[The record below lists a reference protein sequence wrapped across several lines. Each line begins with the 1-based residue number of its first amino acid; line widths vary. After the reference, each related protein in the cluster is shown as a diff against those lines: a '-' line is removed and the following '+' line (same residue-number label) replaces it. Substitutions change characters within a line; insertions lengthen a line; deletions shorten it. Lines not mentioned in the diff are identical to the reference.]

1 MGDKMRYFK
10 NKFFII
16 CLTVALCL
24 TVFSAVM
31 SMTGNAWFL
40 KDALGIIAAPFRYV
54 FNVSCDA
61 IDGFVDYF
69 TEFDRLKSEND
80 ALRQENERLENENN
94 ELDVLKDENEWL
106 REYLGI
112 KNQNMSFSLCDATV
126 TGRGSST
133 AHKTLTLNKGS
144 LHGIKAGMVV
154 LSAEGLVGKVSE
166 VGLTSCDVVCLIDS
180 SSAVGACVERSAFV
194 GIATGSYGNECV
206 FSYTTGISSFDD
218 IAVGDVIIS
227 SGSGSVFPYGLKLGK
242 VREVRIDE
250 ASRSV
255 IAYID
260 TFVDFDTV
268 KKVMIITDFSVDT
281 E

>member
-1 MGDKMRYFK
+1 MGEKMRYFK

-24 TVFSAVM
+24 TVFSTVM

-40 KDALGIIAAPFRYV
+40 KDALGIIATPFRYV
-54 FNVSCDA
+54 FNASCDA

-69 TEFDRLKSEND
+69 TEFDRLKNENE
-80 ALRQENERLENENN
+80 ALRQENTKLEGENN
-94 ELDVLKDENEWL
+94 ELNVLKDENEWL

-112 KNQNMSFSLCDATV
+112 KNQNMSFSFCDAAV

-133 AHKTLTLNKGS
+133 THKTLTLNKGS
-144 LHGIKAGMVV
+144 LNGIKAGMVV
-154 LSAEGLVGKVSE
+154 LTADGLVGKVCE
-166 VGLTSCDVVCLIDS
+166 VGLTSCDVVCLIDA
-180 SSAVGACVERSAFV
+180 SSAVGACVERSSLV
-194 GIATGSYGNECV
+194 GIATGAYGNECV
-206 FSYTTGISSFDD
+206 FSYTTGISDFDD

-227 SGSGSVFPYGLKLGK
+227 SGSGSIFPYGLKLGE
-242 VREVRIDE
+242 VREVRVDE

-260 TFVDFDTV
+260 TFVNFDTV
-268 KKVMIITDFSVDT
+268 KKVMIITEFSVN
-281 E
+281 EE